1 MKLKTILE
9 QYQNPQ
15 MRLAVR
21 NIRNRAIIESKV
33 PQSGAYWWLPR
44 PDGQWELDVYY
55 DSEFRGNTMHDIMW
69 KKYVL
74 DRLAILW
81 DKDPAKLRRAIG
93 DNYAG
98 LPRGRVGKIM
108 GGFVLSHGDDAPI
121 KNGLRKVLSAFN
133 LSALAKI
140 DPKKVKVAADEHETM
155 LAGDPEA
162 VQQTIQAD
170 LGLKGKSMA
179 LDFDYDEDD
188 YDDDY

>member
-33 PQSGAYWWLPR
+33 PQSGAYWWLPT
-44 PDGQWELDVYY
+44 PDGKWELDVYY

-69 KKYVL
+69 TKYVL
-74 DRLAILW
+74 DRLSILW
-81 DKDPAKLRRAIG
+81 NKDPAKLKRAVG

-121 KNGLRKVLSAFN
+121 KNGPKKVLAAFN
-133 LSALAKI
+133 LSGLVRT
-140 DPKKVKVAADEHETM
+140 DSKKVRVAVDEHETM

-162 VQQTIQAD
+162 VQKALQAD
-170 LGLKGKSMA
+170 LGLKGNDMA
-179 LDFDYDEDD
+179 LDFEYDEDD
-188 YDDDY
+188 YDAEY